1 MLGYLITSAMEW
13 RQLRLLEGEGSGD
26 SDNGSAAARDSVAT
40 ARGTGL
46 LLLPSGGAVSN
57 DRSIST
63 RRGARASTRPSK
75 SGSLS

>member
-1 MLGYLITSAMEW
+1 MLGYASTSAMEW

-46 LLLPSGGAVSN
+46 LLLPSGGAV
-57 DRSIST
+57 
-63 RRGARASTRPSK
+63 
-75 SGSLS
+75 